1 MATQPVYL
9 LLGDSLTLA
18 SALSSAY
25 TTALDDPIYTPG
37 DRGALQQIWDYE
49 DQAVENYIG
58 HTNSNGGGTRLPIG
72 GPFTGAG
79 PEFSLIAKLA
89 ARHTTD
95 GVVMVKRSS
104 VSATLIAEGTAWV
117 GDPVYSAG
125 RWAKSVSGE
134 NWDEFQTDVAAALT
148 AINGSPPTLG
158 EVKGIFVALGTNDMA
173 VAGGGDLF
181 TNALEQFVTDLRAS
195 YGTASTPVV
204 WVMPQIGTDVSIAA
218 EVTKVRAAITSR
230 EAADENFLVVN
241 IDDLQKHTDQIHL
254 SPASTITMG
263 ERMDAA
269 LDSSVETFVVEDGS
283 GKTDSNSYAS
293 VAAVD
298 AYFTNRENPSD
309 WRGATTEAK
318 QQALRIATSY
328 ITETYGNRWRGVI
341 DSDTQALDWP
351 RSGVVDADTGLYYD
365 NDEMPQKLVNA
376 TAEIALRYIEGV
388 DLRPD
393 VAVGE
398 GNVTNSSVTVGAI
411 SISEDFVG
419 SATTAKKFP
428 VVHQQL
434 RALLTDAGAG
444 MMHRVTR

>member
-25 TTALDDPIYTPG
+25 TTALADPVYTTG

-49 DQAVENYIG
+49 DQAVENYIA
-58 HTNSNGGGTRLPIG
+58 HTNSHGGGTRISSPYN
-72 GPFTGAG
+72 GAG
-79 PEFSLIAKLA
+79 PDFSLIAKLA
-89 ARHTTD
+89 ARHPTD
-95 GVVMVKRSS
+95 GVVMVKRAS
-104 VSATLIAEGTAWV
+104 VSSTLIAEGTGWV
-117 GDPVYSAG
+117 GDPFDSGG
-125 RWAKSVSGE
+125 RWAKSVSAE
-134 NWDEFQTDVAAALT
+134 NWDEFQADVTAAMG

-204 WVMPQIGTDVSIAA
+204 WVLPQIGTDVSIAA

-230 EAADENFLVVN
+230 EAADEQFFVVN
-241 IDDLQKHTDQIHL
+241 IDDLPKHTDQIHL
-254 SPASTITMG
+254 APSSTITMG

-269 LDSSVETFVVEDGS
+269 LDSSDESFVVEDGT
-283 GKTDSNSYAS
+283 GKSNSNSYAS
-293 VAAVD
+293 VEAAD
-298 AYFTNRENPSD
+298 SYFTNRENPSA
-309 WRGATTEAK
+309 WRTATTNTK
-318 QQALRIATSY
+318 QQALRVATSY

-365 NDEMPQKLVNA
+365 NDEMPPKLINA
-376 TAEIALRYIEGV
+376 TAEIALRHVNGV

-393 VAVGE
+393 VAAGE

-428 VVHQQL
+428 IVHQQL
-434 RALLTDAGAG
+434 RALLTDGGAA
-444 MMHRVTR
+444 MLHRVTR

>member
-18 SALSSAY
+18 SALTSAY
-25 TTALDDPIYTPG
+25 TTALADPVYTTG

-49 DQAVENYIG
+49 DQAVENYIA
-58 HTNSNGGGTRLPIG
+58 HTNSHGGGTRILP
-72 GPFTGAG
+72 PYNGAG
-79 PEFSLIAKLA
+79 PDFSLIAKLA
-89 ARHTTD
+89 ARHPTD
-95 GVVMVKRSS
+95 GVVMVKRAS

-117 GDPVYSAG
+117 GDPIDSAG

-134 NWDEFQTDVAAALT
+134 NWDEFQADVAAAIG

-204 WVMPQIGTDVSIAA
+204 WVLPQIGTDVSIAA

-230 EAADENFLVVN
+230 EAADEQFFVVN
-241 IDDLQKHTDQIHL
+241 IDDLPKHTDQIHL
-254 SPASTITMG
+254 APSSTITMG

-269 LDSSVETFVVEDGS
+269 LDSSDESFVVEDGT
-283 GKTDSNSYAS
+283 GKSNSNSYAS
-293 VAAVD
+293 VEAAD
-298 AYFTNRENPSD
+298 SYFTNRENPSA
-309 WRGATTEAK
+309 WRTATTNTK
-318 QQALRIATSY
+318 QQALRVATSY

-365 NDEMPQKLVNA
+365 NDEMPPKLINA
-376 TAEIALRYIEGV
+376 TAEIALRHVDGV

-393 VAVGE
+393 VAAGQ
-398 GNVTNSSVTVGAI
+398 GNVTNSSVTVGGI

-428 VVHQQL
+428 IVHQQL
-434 RALLTDAGAG
+434 RALLTDMGAG
-444 MMHRVTR
+444 MLHRVTR

>member
-18 SALSSAY
+18 SALTSAY
-25 TTALDDPIYTPG
+25 TTALADPVYTTG

-49 DQAVENYIG
+49 DQAVENYIA
-58 HTNSNGGGTRLPIG
+58 HTNSHGGGTRIP
-72 GPFTGAG
+72 PAPYTGAG
-79 PEFSLIAKLA
+79 PEFSLLAKLE
-89 ARHTTD
+89 ARHSTD

-117 GDPVYSAG
+117 GDPVYGAG

-134 NWDEFQTDVAAALT
+134 NWDQFQADVTAAMG
-148 AINGSPPTLG
+148 AINSSPPTLA

-204 WVMPQIGTDVSIAA
+204 WVLPQIGTDVSIAA

-230 EAADENFLVVN
+230 EAADEQFFVVN
-241 IDDLQKHTDQIHL
+241 IDDLPKHTDQIHL
-254 SPASTITMG
+254 APSSTITMG

-269 LDSSVETFVVEDGS
+269 LDSSDESFVVEDGT
-283 GKTDSNSYAS
+283 GKSNSNSYAS
-293 VAAVD
+293 VEAAD
-298 AYFTNRENPSD
+298 SYFTNRENPSA
-309 WRGATTEAK
+309 WRTATTNTK
-318 QQALRIATSY
+318 QQALRVATSY

-365 NDEMPQKLVNA
+365 NDEMPPKLINA
-376 TAEIALRYIEGV
+376 TAEIALRHVNGV

-393 VAVGE
+393 VAAGE

-428 VVHQQL
+428 IVHQQL
-434 RALLTDAGAG
+434 RALLTDGGAA
-444 MMHRVTR
+444 MLHRVTR

>member
-9 LLGDSLTLA
+9 LLGDSLALA

-25 TTALDDPIYTPG
+25 TTALADPVYTAG

-49 DQAVENYIG
+49 DQAVENYDA
-58 HTNSNGGGTRLPIG
+58 HTNSHGGGTRIP
-72 GPFTGAG
+72 PAPYTGAG

-89 ARHTTD
+89 ARHPTD
-95 GVVMVKRSS
+95 GVVMVKRAS
-104 VSATLIAEGTAWV
+104 VSATLIAEGTGWV

-134 NWDEFQTDVAAALT
+134 NWDEFQTDVTAALT
-148 AINGSPPTLG
+148 AVNGSPPTLG

-181 TNALEQFVTDLRAS
+181 ANAIGQFVTDLRAS

-204 WVMPQIGTDVSIAA
+204 WVLPQTGTDVSIAA
-218 EVTKVRAAITSR
+218 EVTKVRTAITDL
-230 EAADENFLVVN
+230 EASDELFFVVN
-241 IDDLQKHTDQIHL
+241 IDDLPKHTDQIHL
-254 SPASTITMG
+254 APSSTVTMG

-269 LDSSVETFVVEDGS
+269 LDSSVQTFVVEDGS
-283 GKTDSNSYAS
+283 GKADANSYAS
-293 VAAVD
+293 VAAAD
-298 AYFTNRENPSD
+298 SYFVNQKNPSS
-309 WRGATTEAK
+309 WRTATTAAK
-318 QQALRIATSY
+318 EQALRIATNY
-328 ITETYGNRWRGVI
+328 ISETYSSRWRGVVQ
-341 DSDTQALDWP
+341 SETQALDWP
-351 RSGVVDADTGLYYD
+351 RNGVVDADTGLSYD
-365 NDEMPQKLVNA
+365 YDEMPQKLINA
-376 TAEIALRYIEGV
+376 TAEIALRHVDGV

-393 VAVGE
+393 VAAGE

-428 VVHQQL
+428 IVHQQL
-434 RALLTDAGAG
+434 RALLTDMGAG
-444 MMHRVTR
+444 MLHRVTR